1 MSEAVH
7 TAGHT
12 PEHGPGRTPGP
23 RLRLERERQ
32 GLSVQKAAE
41 EMHLDTW
48 VIDALETD
56 TYTRLGPAVYAKGH
70 LRKYA
75 ALLGLPAAEI
85 VAAYESLQVGAPQLH
100 TTKVRSLVPNS
111 ALQNIPWGR
120 VAGIL
125 LLVLVLFGVAWWQ
138 PWEQRPAAAS
148 VKTVSAPI
156 ETPPPAAGLAEPVP
170 PSPTQTLSD
179 GVAPAVSASVA
190 VPPAAPG
197 APTAAV
203 AAPEATGTPSA
214 VVPESGAG
222 HARLRMSFS
231 ADSWVDVRDAT
242 GKRVFSGNGRANSV
256 KSLAG
261 EAPLRVYL
269 GFASGVQLEI
279 NERTVAIGPQFVNGD
294 VARFEAGAD
303 GVLRR
308 DSHAARPRG

>member
-1 MSEAVH
+1 MNDAVEAV
-7 TAGHT
+7 GD
-12 PEHGPGRTPGP
+12 TPGP
-23 RLRLERERQ
+23 RLRRERERQ
-32 GLSVQKAAE
+32 GLSVQKAAD

-56 TYTRLGPAVYAKGH
+56 TYARLGPTVYAKGH

-75 ALLGLPAAEI
+75 ALLGLPVAEI
-85 VAAYESLQVGAPQLH
+85 VAGYESLALGTPQPQ
-100 TTKVRSLVPNS
+100 TTRIRSLVPNS
-111 ALQNIPWGR
+111 ALQSLPWGK
-120 VAGIL
+120 VAG
-125 LLVLVLFGVAWWQ
+125 VLVLLLLLFAVAWWQ
-138 PWEQRPAAAS
+138 PWQQRLPAVVADGKPAVIAPDGTSPAPAGAVSESAAEPMPE
-148 VKTVSAPI
+148 V
-156 ETPPPAAGLAEPVP
+156 PPPAATAPISVP
-170 PSPTQTLSD
+170 MTAPITAAGASPTLD
-179 GVAPAVSASVA
+179 AA
-190 VPPAAPG
+190 PAAP
-197 APTAAV
+197 
-203 AAPEATGTPSA
+203 

-242 GKRVFSGNGRANSV
+242 GKRVFSGNGHANSV